1 MDITSLMFFSHSFI
15 LRAIIA
21 GTLMCLCCAPLGVT
35 LVLKRYSMIG
45 DGLSHVGFGA
55 MSIALALNKAPVAVC
70 IPVVIITA
78 FFLLKLGTN
87 SKIRGDSAIG
97 LIAGVSLS
105 LGVCA
110 SSLSGGLNSD
120 VYGYMFGSV
129 LAMTKTDVIICAV
142 LCSIILIFFVVCYH
156 QIFAVTFDEDFSKAT
171 GTNSDLYIA
180 IIAILTALCIVIGLR
195 MMGAML
201 ISNLIIFPAL
211 TSMRI
216 FRQFK
221 AVIVSSGIVAVFC
234 FLLGMFFSYI
244 FGIPAG
250 ASVVLTNAVVFVI
263 FFIIGKALKIS

>member
-1 MDITSLMFFSHSFI
+1 MASILFSHSFL

-21 GTLMCLCCAPLGVT
+21 GTLMCLCCALLGVS

-55 MSIALALNKAPVAVC
+55 MSVALAFTNAPIIVC
-70 IPVVIITA
+70 IPVVIIA
-78 FFLLKLGTN
+78 SFFLLKLGSN

-97 LIAGVSLS
+97 LIAGVSLAI
-105 LGVCA
+105 GVSA

-142 LCSIILIFFVVCYH
+142 LCAVILIFFIVCYH
-156 QIFAVTFDEDFSKAT
+156 QIFSVTFDEDFAKAT
-171 GTNSDLYIA
+171 GTNSDLYIG

-221 AVIVSSGIVAVFC
+221 TVIISSGIIAVFC
-234 FLLGMFFSYI
+234 FLFGMFFSY
-244 FGIPAG
+244 FLSIPAG
-250 ASVVLTNAVVFVI
+250 ASVVLSNAVLFII
-263 FFIIGKALKIS
+263 FFVVGKILKRS